1 MLVPQRILLYFNDS
15 ISNTNERFCKCY
27 ILRIHVSIISYRHIG
42 LFSVCSVYLL
52 LDGAVAIHQT
62 TSLKCKKIVLP
73 SYDHL
78 FNYGSI

>member
-1 MLVPQRILLYFNDS
+1 M
-15 ISNTNERFCKCY
+15 SNMNERFFNCY

-52 LDGAVAIHQT
+52 LDGAVAIHQI

-73 SYDHL
+73 SSDHL
-78 FNYGSI
+78 FDYGTTSVY